1 VIPEKKSS
9 ERERERERAFVRDGS
24 IKQVLQDI
32 GDSEKDCENRQQCGE
47 R

>member
-1 VIPEKKSS
+1 VAPEKKSS
-9 ERERERERAFVRDGS
+9 EREKERAFVRDGS

-32 GDSEKDCENRQQCGE
+32 GDGEEDCENRQQRGE